1 MMGAAPV
8 APALAQSN
16 NPAGASASVKSV
28 ADLTRGLQSQP
39 GFIDVWRDAAKGR
52 VLLSVASLEQPFLLL
67 SSLPYALGS
76 NDVGLDRGQAGDMRM
91 VHFEKHGAK
100 LFLVQDNTAYLS
112 LIHI

>member
-1 MMGAAPV
+1 MRAAPAAGPLLLALVMMGAAPV

-76 NDVGLDRGQAGDMRM
+76 VSYTHLTLPTICS
-91 VHFEKHGAK
+91 V
-100 LFLVQDNTAYLS
+100 
-112 LIHI
+112 